1 MNQKDLKEYLD
12 FKANQYECPSFIE
25 NDPMNIPHRYTKKED
40 IEISAFFMAS
50 LAWGNRLSILKS
62 GDRLMELFGDA
73 PYDFIMDYE
82 SLKPLPFV
90 HRTFNGID
98 LNFFCRSLKNLY
110 KNKEGLEGAFSN
122 VDEKEIG
129 LKMRIANFRSV
140 FLDTAHEQR
149 SEKHISNP
157 MKNSAC
163 KRLVMFLRW
172 MVRSN
177 EKGVD
182 FGLWDNISKSEL
194 YVPLDV
200 HTGNIARNLGILK
213 RKQNDW
219 KTNEELIYKLRK
231 LDAKDPAKYDFALF
245 GIGVNKELQFK

>member
-1 MNQKDLKEYLD
+1 MNQEDLKEYLD
-12 FKANQYECPSFIE
+12 FKANQYECPSFIVD
-25 NDPMNIPHRYTKKED
+25 DPIQIPHRYTYKED

-50 LAWGNRLSILKS
+50 IAWGNRLSILKS
-62 GDRLMELFGDA
+62 GDRLMELFGNA
-73 PYDFIMDYE
+73 PYDFIMDYDGQ
-82 SLKPLPFV
+82 KHLPFV

-110 KNKEGLEGAFSN
+110 QNKEGLEGAFVN
-122 VDEKEIG
+122 INEKENG
-129 LKMRIANFRSV
+129 LQSRISNFRKV
-140 FLDTAHEQR
+140 FLETTHEQR

-157 MKNSAC
+157 LKNSAC

-182 FGLWDNISKSEL
+182 FGIWDNIPKSEL

-200 HTGNIARNLGILK
+200 HTGNVARDLGILK

-219 KTNEELIYKLRK
+219 KTNEELIHRLRK
-231 LDAKDPAKYDFALF
+231 MDAEDPAKYDFALF
-245 GIGVNKELQFK
+245 GIGVNKEL

>member
-25 NDPMNIPHRYTKKED
+25 NDPIQIPHRYAKKED
-40 IEISAFFMAS
+40 KEIAAFFMAS

-62 GDRLMELFGDA
+62 GDRLMELFGNA

-82 SLKPLPFV
+82 SIKPLPFV
-90 HRTFNGID
+90 HRTFNGVD

-110 KNKEGLEGAFSN
+110 QSKEGLEGAFSN
-122 VDEKEIG
+122 LGEKETG
-129 LKMRIANFRSV
+129 LKMRISNFRTA
-140 FLDTAHEQR
+140 FLETKHEQR

-157 MKNSAC
+157 LNNSAC

-182 FGLWDNISKSEL
+182 FGLWNHIPKSEL

-200 HTGNIARNLGILK
+200 HTGNVARNLGILK
-213 RKQNDW
+213 RQQNDW
-219 KTNEELIYKLRK
+219 KTNDELIRKLRQ
-231 LDAKDPAKYDFALF
+231 LDAEDPAKYDFALF
-245 GIGVNKELQFK
+245 GVGVNKEL

>member
-12 FKANQYECPSFIE
+12 FKAEQYECPSFIE
-25 NDPMNIPHRYTKKED
+25 NDPIQIPHRYSKKED
-40 IEISAFFMAS
+40 IEISAFLMAT

-62 GDRLMELFGDA
+62 GDKLMEIFGNA
-73 PYDFIMDYE
+73 PYDFIMDYD

-110 KNKEGLEGAFSN
+110 QNNAGLEGAFGLT
-122 VDEKEIG
+122 DTKENG
-129 LKMRIANFRSV
+129 LQFRISNFRST
-140 FLDTAHEQR
+140 FLETTHEQR

-157 MKNSAC
+157 LKNSAC

-172 MVRSN
+172 MVRSK

-182 FGLWDNISKSEL
+182 FGIWENISKSEL

-200 HTGNIARNLGILK
+200 HTGNVARNLGILK

-219 KTNEELIYKLRK
+219 KTNEELINRLRK
-231 LDAKDPAKYDFALF
+231 MDVQDPAKYDFALF
-245 GIGVNKELQFK
+245 GVGVNKEL

>member
-25 NDPMNIPHRYTKKED
+25 NDPIQIPHRYTRKED
-40 IEISAFFMAS
+40 IEIAAFFMAS

-62 GDRLMELFGDA
+62 GDRLMELFGDD
-73 PYDFIMDYE
+73 PYNFIMDYK
-82 SLKPLPFV
+82 SQKPLPFV

-98 LNFFCRSLKNLY
+98 LTFFCRSLKYLY
-110 KNKEGLEGAFSN
+110 QNEEGLEGAFSN
-122 VDEKEIG
+122 LDEKETG
-129 LKMRIANFRSV
+129 LKMRISNFRTV
-140 FLDTAHEQR
+140 FLETTHEQR

-157 MKNSAC
+157 LKNSAC

-182 FGLWDNISKSEL
+182 FGLWNHIPKSEL
-194 YVPLDV
+194 YVPLDI

-219 KTNEELIYKLRK
+219 KTNDELIGKLRK
-231 LDAKDPAKYDFALF
+231 LDAEDPAKYDFALF
-245 GIGVNKELQFK
+245 GIGVNKEL

>member
-12 FKANQYECPSFIE
+12 FKADQYECPSFIE
-25 NDPMNIPHRYTKKED
+25 NDPIQIPHRYSKRED
-40 IEISAFFMAS
+40 IEIAAFFMAS

-62 GDRLMELFGDA
+62 GDRLMELFGNA
-73 PYDFIMDYE
+73 PYNFIMDFD

-90 HRTFNGID
+90 HRTFNGVD

-110 KNKEGLEGAFSN
+110 QNNQGLEGAFSSGIAKQN
-122 VDEKEIG
+122 G
-129 LKMRIANFRSV
+129 LQMRISNFRAA
-140 FLDTAHEQR
+140 FLEISHEHR

-157 MKNSAC
+157 LKNSAC

-182 FGLWDNISKSEL
+182 FGLWEKIAKNEL

-200 HTGNIARNLGILK
+200 HTGNVARNLGLLK

-219 KTNEELIYKLRK
+219 KTNEELIHRLRK
-231 LDAKDPAKYDFALF
+231 MDSEDPAKYDFALF
-245 GIGVNKELQFK
+245 GVGVNKEL

>member
-1 MNQKDLKEYLD
+1 
-12 FKANQYECPSFIE
+12 
-25 NDPMNIPHRYTKKED
+25 
-40 IEISAFFMAS
+40 
-50 LAWGNRLSILKS
+50 
-62 GDRLMELFGDA
+62 
-73 PYDFIMDYE
+73 
-82 SLKPLPFV
+82 
-90 HRTFNGID
+90 
-98 LNFFCRSLKNLY
+98 
-110 KNKEGLEGAFSN
+110 
-122 VDEKEIG
+122 
-129 LKMRIANFRSV
+129 MRIANFRSV

>member
-25 NDPMNIPHRYTKKED
+25 NDPIQIPHRYTKKED
-40 IEISAFFMAS
+40 IEIAAFFMAS

-73 PYDFIMDYE
+73 PYDFIMDYDD
-82 SLKPLPFV
+82 LKPIPFV

-110 KNKEGLEGAFSN
+110 QNKEGLEGAFSN
-122 VDEKEIG
+122 LDEKEMG
-129 LKMRIANFRSV
+129 LKMRISNFRMA
-140 FLDTAHEQR
+140 FLETTHEQR

-157 MKNSAC
+157 LKNSAC
-163 KRLVMFLRW
+163 KRLVMFVRW
-172 MVRSN
+172 MVRSS

-182 FGLWDNISKSEL
+182 FGLWNHISKSEL

-200 HTGNIARNLGILK
+200 HTGNVARNLGILK

-219 KTNEELIYKLRK
+219 KTNDELIRKLRK
-231 LDAKDPAKYDFALF
+231 LDAEDPAKYDFALF
-245 GIGVNKELQFK
+245 GIGVNKEL